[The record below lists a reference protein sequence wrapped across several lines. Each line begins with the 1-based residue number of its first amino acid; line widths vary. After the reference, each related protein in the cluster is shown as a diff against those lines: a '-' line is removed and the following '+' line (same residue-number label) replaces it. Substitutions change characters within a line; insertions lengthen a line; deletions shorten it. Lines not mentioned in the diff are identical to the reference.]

1 MLCIEQKLLAETV
14 PILVVDLGFIF
25 FGFMFFILKICI
37 SKSDFF
43 FFFKIFS
50 LIDNLIFY
58 LDANVEF
65 LMLIKAY
72 YYYYFSSYVNFKCD
86 NNLGIFC

>member
-1 MLCIEQKLLAETV
+1 
-14 PILVVDLGFIF
+14 
-25 FGFMFFILKICI
+25 MFFILKICI

-43 FFFKIFS
+43 FLKIFS

-58 LDANVEF
+58 SDANVEF
-65 LMLIKAY
+65 LMLIKTY

>member
-43 FFFKIFS
+43 FFF
-50 LIDNLIFY
+50 
-58 LDANVEF
+58 
-65 LMLIKAY
+65 
-72 YYYYFSSYVNFKCD
+72 
-86 NNLGIFC
+86 